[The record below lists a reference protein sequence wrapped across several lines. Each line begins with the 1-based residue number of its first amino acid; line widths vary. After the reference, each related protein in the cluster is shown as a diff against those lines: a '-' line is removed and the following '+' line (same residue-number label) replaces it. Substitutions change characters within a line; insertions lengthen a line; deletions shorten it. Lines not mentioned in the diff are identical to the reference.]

1 VRAASRGERIVFR
14 RLIAWLGID
23 ARKTVALHP
32 SRTVELDLPADA
44 AFDRCRHGVEDVLG
58 GVVREAYRDRGTLE
72 ATFGLIYSDRLTCTV
87 VPIDAAH
94 ARVIIET
101 RRGAQAGLTAPSPYV
116 KALADF
122 LTN

>member
-23 ARKTVALHP
+23 ARKTAALHP
-32 SRTVELDLPADA
+32 SRTVDIDLSADA
-44 AFDRCRHGVEDVLG
+44 AFDRCRQGIEDVLG
-58 GVVREAYRDRGTLE
+58 GVVREAYRERGTLE

-87 VPIDAAH
+87 IPVDAAH
-94 ARVIIET
+94 ACVIIET
-101 RRGAQAGLTAPSPYV
+101 RRGAQAGLSTSSPYV

-122 LTN
+122 LTS